1 MVLRVTAILL
11 VNRQNK
17 MVDAQIEQFENE
29 LRNDLEFQLMVH
41 TPRRYWEELD
51 ALDNNTREN
60 IVATL
65 YDVFE
70 PRIVK
75 YQHTDVAPLMRQ
87 CRDFLGHIIWAAMN
101 VPYPNN
107 PDTHIDAVIDNSFG
121 AYNYLY
127 YARLR
132 TEMIMVNHNTQVI
145 QRTWRHVVSNPDYE
159 VCRRRLQN
167 EFKTLTDNNSM

>member
-1 MVLRVTAILL
+1 
-11 VNRQNK
+11 
-17 MVDAQIEQFENE
+17 MVDAQIEQFENQ
-29 LRNDLEFQLMVH
+29 LRNDLEFQLVVH

-51 ALDNNTREN
+51 ALDNDTREN

-70 PRIVK
+70 PLIVK
-75 YQHTDVAPLMRQ
+75 YQYTDVAPLLRQ

-107 PDTHIDAVIDNSFG
+107 PDAHIEAVVDNSFD

-132 TEMIMVNHNTQVI
+132 TEMIMVNHNAQVI
-145 QRTWRHVVSNPDYE
+145 QRTWRHVICNPVYD
-159 VCRRRLQN
+159 VCQRRLLN
-167 EFKTLTDNNSM
+167 EFKTLTDSNNM